1 MLCCNSMDCSLP
13 SSCVHGILQARI
25 LESVAISYSRDLPDP
40 GIKIVYLS
48 SPSLASGFLTTAPLG
63 KLQKI
68 ILQSIKSGG
77 SRDLPSRS
85 LKIYQ
90 LSRLILSFVNPYH
103 GFYFFFFSRK
113 AFLVPE
119 HHHFSPQGPCILEK
133 EQTVKFYNL
142 VLEWICGR
150 GKYFKESKESLYIFN
165 IYKCLWKLDQGKT
178 CTVKGVLN
186 QQNYKQYSLR
196 AKITNPFLDICL
208 FLIFIVS
215 HTELNI
221 FGLVL

>member
-1 MLCCNSMDCSLP
+1 MCILHLLHWQADSLP
-13 SSCVHGILQARI
+13 LHHLGSPRKSSYTLWNLGVPEIFLWGVWR
-25 LESVAISYSRDLPDP
+25 STNFPDWSYL
-40 GIKIVYLS
+40 L
-48 SPSLASGFLTTAPLG
+48 LTHTMGFT
-63 KLQKI
+63 
-68 ILQSIKSGG
+68 
-77 SRDLPSRS
+77 
-85 LKIYQ
+85 
-90 LSRLILSFVNPYH
+90 
-103 GFYFFFFSRK
+103 FFFFSRK

-119 HHHFSPQGPCILEK
+119 YHHFSPQGPCILEK

-165 IYKCLWKLDQGKT
+165 IYKCLWNLDQEKT

-186 QQNYKQYSLR
+186 QQIYKQYSLR

>member
-103 GFYFFFFSRK
+103 GFYFFFFPERHSQSQNTIIFPHR
-113 AFLVPE
+113 ALVFWKKNKLLNFTIQFQNGFVAEGNILRNPRNPYI
-119 HHHFSPQGPCILEK
+119 FSIFTNVSGN
-133 EQTVKFYNL
+133 QT
-142 VLEWICGR
+142 R
-150 GKYFKESKESLYIFN
+150 GK
-165 IYKCLWKLDQGKT
+165 
-178 CTVKGVLN
+178 
-186 QQNYKQYSLR
+186 
-196 AKITNPFLDICL
+196 
-208 FLIFIVS
+208 
-215 HTELNI
+215 
-221 FGLVL
+221 LVQ